1 MARWSRD
8 ELRVIANRY
17 NEMLRL
23 ASYPVAVK
31 MFEHQEELQGVKD
44 ERGRA
49 VPRIGDGKFTVC
61 QLLAQARYLGRTVAG
76 TAESLSMCL
85 PGAAAMGFQELPEGF
100 ADGHVRAYYIDE
112 EIARKNMA
120 AIPKFEAG
128 KYVAMLASPL
138 ERMPIDPDIVLFFGN
153 TAQIYRFIHSYLYNK
168 VGRLEFSSSG
178 LVGCSDLIVAP
189 LQSAKPGIALPGN
202 GTRLAGWFSDEEAGC
217 GVPANILED
226 VLEGLEFTHRGG
238 IRYPITW
245 QSIEWEVQ
253 GSLRNVMQ
261 GKGFFPPEMRHPEK
275 KV

>member
-1 MARWSRD
+1 MARWNVEDLRD
-8 ELRVIANRY
+8 ISNRY

-23 ASYPVAVK
+23 TSFPVAVK
-31 MFEHQEELQGVKD
+31 MFEHLDELHEVKD
-44 ERGRA
+44 AKGRP
-49 VPRIGDGKFTVC
+49 VRRIGNGNFTVC
-61 QLLAQARYLGRTVAG
+61 QLLAQARYLGKTIAG
-76 TAESLSMCL
+76 TADNLSMCL
-85 PGAAAMGFQELPEGF
+85 PGAAAMGFQDLPEGF
-100 ADGHVRAYYIDE
+100 ADGHVRAYYSDE

-120 AIPKFEAG
+120 AIPNFEAG
-128 KYVAMLASPL
+128 KYEAMLASPL
-138 ERMPIDPDIVLFFGN
+138 GRMPVDPDIVLFFGN

-189 LQSAKPGIALPGN
+189 LQSGKPGIALPSN
-202 GTRLAGWFSDEEAGC
+202 GGRLAGWFSDEEAGC

-245 QSIEWEVQ
+245 QSIETEVQ

-261 GKGFFPPEMRHPEK
+261 GNGFFPPEMRHPQK
-275 KV
+275 

>member
-1 MARWSRD
+1 MTKWSRQ
-8 ELRVIANRY
+8 ELSSISNRY
-17 NEMLRL
+17 NDVLRL
-23 ASYPVAVK
+23 TSHPVAVK
-31 MFEHQEELQGVKD
+31 MIEHMEELQEAKD
-44 ERGRA
+44 EKGR
-49 VPRIGDGKFTVC
+49 VVRSIGEGKFTVC
-61 QLLAQARYLGRTVAG
+61 QLLAQARYLGRTIAG

-85 PGAAAMGFQELPEGF
+85 PGAAAVGFQELPEGF
-100 ADGHVRAYYIDE
+100 PDGHVRAYYTDE
-112 EIARKNMA
+112 EIARKNLA

-138 ERMPIDPDIVLFFGN
+138 ETMPIDPDIVLFFGN

-189 LQSAKPGIALPGN
+189 LRSGKPGVALPSN
-202 GTRLAGWFSDEEAGC
+202 GGRLASWFSDEEAAC
-217 GVPANILED
+217 GVPAEILED

-253 GSLRNVMQ
+253 GALRRVMQ
-261 GKGFFPPEMRHPEK
+261 GKGFFPPEMRHPQK
-275 KV
+275 